1 MTGFCGLP
9 WWWFPKGLT
18 KQINNH
24 TATASSLAPA
34 ATHTVKD
41 IFFYIFKEDY
51 PWAKLLE
58 LI

>member
-9 WWWFPKGLT
+9 WWWFPRDPAKLNNLRQPGLFV
-18 KQINNH
+18 
-24 TATASSLAPA
+24 PV
-34 ATHTVKD
+34 ATHTDKD